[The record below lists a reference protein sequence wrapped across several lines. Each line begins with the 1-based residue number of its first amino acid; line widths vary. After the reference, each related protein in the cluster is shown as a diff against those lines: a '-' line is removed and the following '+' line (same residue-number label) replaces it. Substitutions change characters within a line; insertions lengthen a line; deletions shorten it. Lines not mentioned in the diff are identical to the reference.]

1 MSVPGNVCV
10 WLQRSTSMMVFYK
23 RTSFFFLR
31 CNSDV
36 HLCKN
41 MFFPLSKNF
50 LPPGFHSPPLCGPLS
65 ALKVNV
71 LGPQEQKHLSLQG
84 QLSELAACNFAVT
97 PKLHFSFWAQSTSV
111 QNRTSREL
119 SEKAAAPNTLQ
130 ICTRSLPWRG
140 DVQPGSVRGFFLL
153 KTEFFL
159 PTVTSTCSFQ
169 CIMVESLSYKI
180 KARSDRCSD
189 LTLYK

>member
-1 MSVPGNVCV
+1 
-10 WLQRSTSMMVFYK
+10 MVFYK

-41 MFFPLSKNF
+41 VFSSFQK
-50 LPPGFHSPPLCGPLS
+50 LPAIRVPQPTPVWPLS

-97 PKLHFSFWAQSTSV
+97 PKLHFSFWAQSTGV

-130 ICTRSLPWRG
+130 ICSRSLPWRG

-159 PTVTSTCSFQ
+159 PTVTSACSFQ

-180 KARSDRCSD
+180 KASEWPLLWFDAV
-189 LTLYK
+189 